1 MFPEAFTEIPVIM
14 STGVIEMDTWLS
26 SFVNTIQGEMVIR
39 LLLAALF
46 GGVVGMERGSG
57 DRPAGFRTHIL
68 VCAGSALIM
77 LVSMYGFEGYD
88 VVPLEYP
95 RNRDSARIAAQVVSG
110 IGFLGAGTILHEGI
124 TVRGLTTAASLWM
137 ISAIGL
143 ATGAGMYSI
152 GAAATL
158 ITFITLTTFHS
169 VEKRFA
175 VASSKSDRKYI
186 RVVTANIPGTVAR
199 VATFLAQ
206 NDVKVKTINVQNSTF
221 SDKVVL
227 ELYLKF
233 NKDLD
238 LGMIMDGLQQIEG
251 IQSIE
256 NVG

>member
-1 MFPEAFTEIPVIM
+1 MNP
-14 STGVIEMDTWLS
+14 GVIDVEAW
-26 SFVNTIQGEMVIR
+26 FVNFTNSIQFEMILR
-39 LLLAALF
+39 LALAAVL

-77 LVSMYGFEGYD
+77 LVSMYGFEGFD
-88 VVPLEYP
+88 KVPFEYP
-95 RNRDSARIAAQVVSG
+95 KNRDSARIAAQVVSG

-143 ATGAGMYSI
+143 ATGAGMYFVSI
-152 GAAATL
+152 TATV
-158 ITFITLTTFHS
+158 ITFLTLTAFHS

-175 VASSKSDRKYI
+175 VVNSKSDKKYV
-186 RVVTANIPGTVAR
+186 RVTASNIPGLVAE
-199 VATFLAQ
+199 VASFLAL
-206 NDVKVKTINVQNSTF
+206 NGIKVKTINVQNSYLN
-221 SDKVVL
+221 DKVVL

-233 NKDLD
+233 NKELD

-251 IQSIE
+251 IKSIE

>member
-1 MFPEAFTEIPVIM
+1 MINVEAWLNHFSNSIQFEIV
-14 STGVIEMDTWLS
+14 
-26 SFVNTIQGEMVIR
+26 FR
-39 LLLAALF
+39 LILAAVL
-46 GGVVGMERGSG
+46 GGIVGMERGSG

-77 LVSMYGFEGYD
+77 LVSMYGFEGFD
-88 VVPLEYP
+88 KVPFEYP
-95 RNRDSARIAAQVVSG
+95 KNRDSARIAAQVVSG

-143 ATGAGMYSI
+143 ATGAGMYFV
-152 GAAATL
+152 GVAATI

-175 VASSKSDRKYI
+175 VANSKSDKKYL
-186 RVVTANIPGTVAR
+186 RVVALNSPGIVAR
-199 VATFLAQ
+199 VASFLAR
-206 NDVKVKTINVQNSTF
+206 NNVTVKTINVQNSSLNDT
-221 SDKVVL
+221 VVL

-233 NKDLD
+233 NKELE

-251 IQSIE
+251 IKSIE
-256 NVG
+256 NIG

>member
-1 MFPEAFTEIPVIM
+1 MIELEA
-14 STGVIEMDTWLS
+14 WLTDFMNS
-26 SFVNTIQGEMVIR
+26 IQGEMVLR
-39 LLLAALF
+39 LLLAAAF
-46 GGVVGMERGSG
+46 GGIVGMERGSG

-77 LVSMYGFEGYD
+77 LVSMYGFEGFD
-88 VVPLEYP
+88 KVPFEYP
-95 RNRDSARIAAQVVSG
+95 KNRDSARIAAQVVSG

-158 ITFITLTTFHS
+158 ITFITLTAFHS

-175 VASSKSDRKYI
+175 VVNSKSDKKYI

-206 NDVKVKTINVQNSTF
+206 NDIKVKTINVQNSAL

-227 ELYLKF
+227 ELYHKF
-233 NKDLD
+233 NKETDLAR
-238 LGMIMDGLQQIEG
+238 IMNGLQKSEG
-251 IQSIE
+251 IKSIE
-256 NVG
+256 NIG